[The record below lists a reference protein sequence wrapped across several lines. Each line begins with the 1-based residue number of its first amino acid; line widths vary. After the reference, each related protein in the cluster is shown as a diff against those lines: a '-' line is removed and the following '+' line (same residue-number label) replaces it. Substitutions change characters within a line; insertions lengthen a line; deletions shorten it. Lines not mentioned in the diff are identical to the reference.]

1 MQGIAQINLASCDGL
16 SEMQLRWYSVQV
28 FTSPELPRA
37 RERERARESGTR
49 DPPHTTATAV
59 VTAAAAAAS
68 TVVASAATT
77 SAAAAAAAASRKTVR
92 VPGPQGSW
100 FLLPWPWDQLLP
112 GAVTSKNHL
121 CTLSLRT

>member
-37 RERERARESGTR
+37 RERERAREGGAR

-59 VTAAAAAAS
+59 VTAAAAS
-68 TVVASAATT
+68 TAIASAATT
-77 SAAAAAAAASRKTVR
+77 SAAAAAAASRKTVR
-92 VPGPQGSW
+92 VPGLQSSW
-100 FLLPWPWDQLLP
+100 LLLPWPWDQL
-112 GAVTSKNHL
+112 
-121 CTLSLRT
+121 